1 MKDVRGVCN
10 FLGSVSSQQKFE
22 VTDVKALR
30 QNVSQPSDRPCYSS
44 QLSDRSVL
52 RLHVTPQ
59 FYLEN
64 ERKIHPQGMRA
75 CRRKR
80 HGGRERERAPACA
93 WARERLDPGPLA
105 SLFVFFFFLPLGL
118 PYVNRA
124 SLEFCLL
131 YLRSS
136 LWSSDLPLPNF
147 CRLFPSLSS
156 SHRPPELL
164 FPIITT

>member
-1 MKDVRGVCN
+1 M
-10 FLGSVSSQQKFE
+10 
-22 VTDVKALR
+22 
-30 QNVSQPSDRPCYSS
+30 SQPSDRPCYSS

-52 RLHVTPQ
+52 QLHVTPQ

-64 ERKIHPQGMRA
+64 ERKIHPRGMRA

-80 HGGRERERAPACA
+80 HGGREREHPRVHEHRRD
-93 WARERLDPGPLA
+93 WTLA
-105 SLFVFFFFLPLGL
+105 LWFLFLCFFFLPLGL

-124 SLEFCLL
+124 SLEFCLF

-136 LWSSDLPLPNF
+136 LWSLDLPLPNF

-156 SHRPPELL
+156 SHCPPELL